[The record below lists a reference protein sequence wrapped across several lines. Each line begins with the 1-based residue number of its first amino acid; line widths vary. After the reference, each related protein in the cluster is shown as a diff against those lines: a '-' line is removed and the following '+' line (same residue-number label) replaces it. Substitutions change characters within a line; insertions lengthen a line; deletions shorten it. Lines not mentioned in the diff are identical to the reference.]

1 MKRFSQVRLE
11 CRPPF
16 DIAVTI
22 DTGSDKDS
30 VIIEQLLNNGTT
42 TKFNTNLTIKL
53 GSGDDFTSLDTG
65 ADDGATV
72 VGKLT
77 VDGGFDLDWLDLGT
91 TVSLGV
97 PLVQTGC
104 ETSI

>member
-1 MKRFSQVRLE
+1 MKCFSHIRLE
-11 CRPPF
+11 CRPLE
-16 DIAVTI
+16 DRVTPA
-22 DTGSDKDS
+22 G
-30 VIIEQLLNNGTT
+30 NGTT